1 MRGYQDM
8 DCLRKIDPGATE
20 KGNFNPERPK
30 TAQTTKQEECSR
42 VVHFSM
48 TRTGT
53 LLDDH

>member
-20 KGNFNPERPK
+20 RGNFYPERPK
-30 TAQTTKQEECSR
+30 TDQITKPEECPR